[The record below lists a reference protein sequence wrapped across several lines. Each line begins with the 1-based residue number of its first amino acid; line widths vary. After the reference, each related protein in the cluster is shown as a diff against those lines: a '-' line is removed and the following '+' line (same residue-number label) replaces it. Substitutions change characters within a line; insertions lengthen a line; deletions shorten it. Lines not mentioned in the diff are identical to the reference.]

1 MKTHAFANPPT
12 PVEEG
17 GARKGVP
24 SSRGQT
30 HAAGMRDRR
39 GSEAAF
45 GFESPPPQTFPGS
58 GQLRSSVWLR
68 KSAPSNL
75 SRQWPAQK
83 QRLASKVRPSNLSR
97 QWLQMARPGARGQ
110 KNGRKR
116 VFFVGMPTQWGG
128 ARCSKPR

>member
-68 KSAPSNL
+68 KSAPQTFPGSGFRWRGPVFEAKMSETNGNKL
-75 SRQWPAQK
+75 WKLTSFFLGIQRQRVA
-83 QRLASKVRPSNLSR
+83 AKV
-97 QWLQMARPGARGQ
+97 QAGEARFGPELD
-110 KNGRKR
+110 
-116 VFFVGMPTQWGG
+116 FE
-128 ARCSKPR
+128 KP